1 VIGRKWVTWVN
12 LLVNDKGF
20 ISFAAER
27 AGGKKSNP
35 EAAKVMKPCSELNLA
50 SGGSATTGYERP
62 PSPAALGPAAGT
74 GCPKANFGSC

>member
-1 VIGRKWVTWVN
+1 MEFRHAVVLPPSEWHGDGLEFEWGKWQVIGRKWVTWVN

-35 EAAKVMKPCSELNLA
+35 EAAKVMKPCSELNLGA
-50 SGGSATTGYERP
+50 S
-62 PSPAALGPAAGT
+62 AGL
-74 GCPKANFGSC
+74 